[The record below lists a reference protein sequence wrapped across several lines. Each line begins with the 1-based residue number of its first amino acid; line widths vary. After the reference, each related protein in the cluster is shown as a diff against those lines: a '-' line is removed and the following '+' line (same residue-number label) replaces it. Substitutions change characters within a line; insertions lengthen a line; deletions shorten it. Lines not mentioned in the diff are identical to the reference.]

1 MGFTIDLG
9 KTGPAFKLK
18 GVDGKM
24 HSLKDYAD
32 KKAVVIVFTCNHCP
46 AAIAAEDRLI
56 AIQRDYAPKGVAL
69 VAINSNEDVGH
80 PTDSF
85 EHMVKRAAEKKFNFP
100 YLRDD
105 TQEIAKAYGALRT
118 PHAFVLDAKQN
129 VVYRGRVDD
138 NIDNPAAVTRHD
150 LREAIDEA
158 LAGKPVTVPTTAP
171 VGCNVKWWGKD
182 AHWMPTA

>member
-9 KTGPAFKLK
+9 KPGPAFSLK
-18 GVDGKM
+18 GVDGKS

-32 KKAVVIVFTCNHCP
+32 KKVVVVVFTCNHCP

-56 AIQRDYAPKGVAL
+56 SIQRDYAPKGVQL

-85 EHMVKRAAEKKFNFP
+85 DHMVVRAAEKKFNFP

-105 TQEIAKAYGALRT
+105 TQKVATAYGAMRT
-118 PHAFVLDAKQN
+118 PHIFVLDKVRK

-138 NIDNPAAVTRHD
+138 NIDDADAVTRHD
-150 LREAIDEA
+150 LREALDEV
-158 LAGKPVTVPTTAP
+158 LAGKRVSVPTTQP
-171 VGCNVKWWGKD
+171 VGCNVKWLGKD
-182 AHWMPTA
+182 AHWMPE